1 MMTPSPLQRLR
12 FTFAVDGPLRY
23 IAVLDR
29 GRLWERLLRRAG
41 LPLAYSQG
49 FNPHPRVQFA
59 DALPLGYASL
69 CERVDVFLK
78 EPIAPEEALARA
90 RVQSPVGLTILSVEE
105 VPPEAPALQALVRA
119 ALYRV
124 EVWSDE
130 PAETIQKRL
139 ESLLL
144 APSLPRIR
152 PGKGQRYDLR
162 PLIEA
167 INYTPAEEGHHILTM
182 RLRCGSQGAGRPE
195 EVLAALELS
204 AERVMICRTQ
214 LYWVPQEEPL

>member
-1 MMTPSPLQRLR
+1 MTSTPLQRLR

-69 CERVDVFLK
+69 CERVDVFLQ
-78 EPIAPEEALARA
+78 EAMSPGEALARTRA
-90 RVQSPVGLTILSVEE
+90 QSPEGLTILSAEE
-105 VPPEAPALQALVRA
+105 VPLKAPPLQGLVRA
-119 ALYRV
+119 AVYCV
-124 EVWSDE
+124 EAWASE
-130 PAETIQKRL
+130 PTDVVKERIAR
-139 ESLLL
+139 LL
-144 APSLPRIR
+144 AAPTLPRTR
-152 PGKGQRYDLR
+152 PGRGQVYDLR

-167 INYTPAEEGHHILTM
+167 IDYTAGEEGRHTLMM
-182 RLRCGSQGAGRPE
+182 RLRCGSQGSGRPE
-195 EVLAALELS
+195 EVLSALELALEHAS
-204 AERVMICRTQ
+204 ICRTE
-214 LYWVPQEEPL
+214 LIWVPQEVS